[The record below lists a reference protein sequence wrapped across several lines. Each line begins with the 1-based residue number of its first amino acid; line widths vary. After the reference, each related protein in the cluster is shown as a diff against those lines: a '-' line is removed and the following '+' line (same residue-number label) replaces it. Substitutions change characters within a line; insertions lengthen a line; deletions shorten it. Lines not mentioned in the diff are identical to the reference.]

1 MRVKLLRNKRYL
13 FQSSLYYIEN
23 TPDFYRSFD
32 LKREK
37 KEKKSR
43 NFIEYFDENCLTYRF
58 LFMRKLIKIFQ
69 KR

>member
-1 MRVKLLRNKRYL
+1 MRVKLLRNKGYL
-13 FQSSLYYIEN
+13 FQSPLYYIEN

-37 KEKKSR
+37 KKKKQ